1 MGLADWF
8 NTFCKN
14 IQVRDGSTISS
25 RYKSIT
31 RRLNTDF
38 WNTSSDTS
46 HSLYV
51 GSYGRNTA
59 IQGFSDLDMIFRL
72 PYAVYQQ
79 YNNHAGNGQSALLQA
94 VRNSIANTYSASQ
107 IGADGQIVEIAFSDG
122 ITFEVVPAFK
132 NTDDSFTFP
141 NSNSGGS
148 WKTTNPK
155 PEIEAIRTRNNSC
168 NGNLVPSV

>member
-8 NTFCKN
+8 STFCSN
-14 IQVRDGSTISS
+14 IQVQDGGTIST
-25 RYKSIT
+25 RYKNIT

-72 PYAVYQQ
+72 PSDL
-79 YNNHAGNGQSALLQA
+79 YNQTYT
-94 VRNSIANTYSASQ
+94 RNTMN
-107 IGADGQIVEIAFSDG
+107 IVEMVS
-122 ITFEVVPAFK
+122 PRSSK
-132 NTDDSFTFP
+132 
-141 NSNSGGS
+141 
-148 WKTTNPK
+148 K
-155 PEIEAIRTRNNSC
+155 
-168 NGNLVPSV
+168 